1 MTNSQQSGMDVL
13 LGTGPEVNCK
23 VFNADISVHWFPTA
37 ARPGTPCLCGATV
50 MKEPDDD

>member
-1 MTNSQQSGMDVL
+1 MTQPAPSSIGVL
-13 LGTGPEVNCK
+13 LGSGPEVSCK